1 MDDEKVAALLDQLLS
16 NIDPSYDKSEG
27 YLIHDM
33 LKSVAIVVSD
43 LQGDLEGV
51 QRLLDVDNL
60 TGALLEAFVKQR
72 KGIVRTPAT
81 YGSGILQVTGNGT
94 ANVGDLFETPSGVQF
109 AADEVKTITGSGTL
123 RVKSILSGPVGNVP
137 ADQIT
142 QMPVTL
148 PGITAVTNPQP
159 TDGGYAAETDDSLRE
174 RYYIAVRTPPT
185 SANIYHYLQWAK
197 EVSGVGGAK
206 VFPVERGDNTVE
218 VIIIDQEKQ
227 PAAQTLVDQVQ
238 EHIDPGS
245 TGLGNG
251 EAPIGAKC
259 YVLSADPL
267 ILNISVSVSSAGG
280 YTIDE
285 VRENIE
291 DSITEYL
298 KSIAFQLNYV
308 SYARIGQAILDS
320 VGVEDYAGL
329 LVNGAIDNPQVGP
342 KQVAVLGA
350 VSLV

>member
-1 MDDEKVAALLDQLLS
+1 MDEDKVSELLDQLLS
-16 NIDPSYDKSEG
+16 YIDPSYDKSEG

-33 LKSVAIVVSD
+33 LKSVAIV
-43 LQGDLEGV
+43 LLEQKGDLEGIK
-51 QRLLDVDNL
+51 RLLDVDNL

-72 KGIVRTPAT
+72 KGITRTPAT
-81 YGSGILQVTGNGT
+81 YSSGMLQVTGNGT
-94 ANVGDLFETPSGVQF
+94 VNVGDLFETPSGVQF
-109 AADEVKTITGSGTL
+109 AAAETKMITGSGTL
-123 RVKSILSGPVGNVP
+123 QVKSVMSGPVGNVP

-148 PGITAVTNPQP
+148 PGITAVTNPKP

-227 PAAQTLVDQVQ
+227 PAAPVLVDQVQ
-238 EHIDPGS
+238 KHIDPGS
-245 TGLGNG
+245 TGLGEG

-267 ILNISVSVSSAGG
+267 ILDISVSVTMAGG
-280 YTIDE
+280 YTQDE
-285 VRENIE
+285 VQENIR
-291 DSITEYL
+291 DSISVYL

-308 SYARIGQAILDS
+308 SFAHIGQAILDS

-329 LVNGAIDNPQVGP
+329 LVNGAIDNPQVGA

-350 VSLV
+350 VTLV

>member
-16 NIDPSYDKSEG
+16 YIDPSYDKSEG

-43 LQGDLEGV
+43 LQGDLEGI

-81 YGSGILQVTGNGT
+81 YGSGILQVTGNG
-94 ANVGDLFETPSGVQF
+94 AVNVGDLFETPSGVQF
-109 AADEVKTITGSGTL
+109 AADEAKTITGSGTL
-123 RVKSILSGPVGNVP
+123 RVKSILSGTVGNVP

-148 PGITAVTNPQP
+148 PGITAATNPQP

-218 VIIIDQEKQ
+218 VIIIDQDKQ

-267 ILNISVSVSSAGG
+267 ILNISASVSSAGG

-298 KSIAFQLNYV
+298 KSIAFQLSYV

-329 LVNGAIDNPQVGP
+329 LVSGAIDNPQVGP

-350 VSLV
+350 VTLV